1 MGVRTADDRPWHHRA
16 VDPAG
21 FLAQLRAA
29 LAAPAREALAADA
42 ATGDRIAADLAAL
55 QARHPALPLDAALVA
70 AFAARI
76 DTQPEL
82 ARGLPRFRAGDLALA
97 QWAGRGEARAIAAF
111 EAELADVLGR
121 VLARFHRLPADE
133 LRQRLR
139 IKLFVAAPAAEPGGA
154 ERPARIHDY
163 TGFGFLENW
172 LKVTA
177 VRDFIDLARG
187 EARRRIEDELDDEVL
202 GVVDPATH
210 PALAQA
216 RRELGGTVKRAFAAA
231 VAELSPRERNFLRL
245 AHVDGLTLDQIAAT
259 YQVHRATVARVLGAA
274 RAALLARTRAAVAA
288 EVGADDD
295 RLDSVV
301 GLLDSRLDL
310 SLSRVLRAEPA

>member
-1 MGVRTADDRPWHHRA
+1 M
-16 VDPAG
+16 DPAAL
-21 FLAQLRAA
+21 LARVRDQ
-29 LAAPAREALAADA
+29 LAAPARAVLDADPA
-42 ATGDRIAADLAAL
+42 STDRIRTDLAAL
-55 QARHPALPLDAALVA
+55 RERWPGLPLDAELA
-70 AFAARI
+70 AVIAARLGGQS
-76 DTQPEL
+76 DL

-97 QWAGRGEARAIAAF
+97 AWAGRGDAKGIAAF
-111 EAELADVLGR
+111 EAELGDVLGR

-139 IKLFVAAPAAEPGGA
+139 IKLFVDAEGRRG
-154 ERPARIHDY
+154 RIHDY

-187 EARRRIEDELDDEVL
+187 ESRRKIEDELDEGVL
-202 GVVDPATH
+202 GIVDPATD
-210 PALAQA
+210 PALARA
-216 RRELGGTVKRAFAAA
+216 RSELGGAVKRAFAAA
-231 VAELSPRERNFLRL
+231 VTQLSPRERNFLRL

-259 YQVHRATVARVLGAA
+259 YQVHRATVARVLAQA

-310 SLSRVLRAEPA
+310 SLSRVLRAEPP

>member
-1 MGVRTADDRPWHHRA
+1 
-16 VDPAG
+16 VDPAA
-21 FLAQLRAA
+21 FLASVRARLSERA
-29 LAAPAREALAADA
+29 GAALAADA
-42 ATGDRIAADLAAL
+42 ATCERIAADLAAL
-55 QARHPALPLDAALVA
+55 AARHPALPIDEALVT

-76 DTQPEL
+76 DKEAEL
-82 ARGLPRFRAGDLALA
+82 ERGLPRFRAGDLALA
-97 QWAGRGEARAIAAF
+97 TWAGRGDAKGIAAF
-111 EAELADVLGR
+111 ETELAEVMGR

-139 IKLFVAAPAAEPGGA
+139 IKLFVAGED
-154 ERPARIHDY
+154 RPARIHDY

-187 EARRRIEDELDDEVL
+187 EARRNIEDELDEEVL
-202 GVVDPATH
+202 GVVDPATD

-216 RRELGGTVKRAFAAA
+216 RRELGGAVKRAFARA
-231 VAELSPRERNFLRL
+231 VGMLSPRERNFLRL

-259 YQVHRATVARVLGAA
+259 YQVHRATVARVLASA
-274 RAALLARTRAAVAA
+274 RASLLARTRAGVAA
-288 EVGADDD
+288 EVGTEDS

-310 SLSRVLRAEPA
+310 SLSRVLRTEPA

>member
-1 MGVRTADDRPWHHRA
+1 M
-16 VDPAG
+16 DPAG

-29 LAAPAREALAADA
+29 LAAPARAALAADA
-42 ATGDRIAADLAAL
+42 PTGDRIAADLAAL
-55 QARHPALPLDAALVA
+55 QGRHPALPLDAALVA

-139 IKLFVAAPAAEPGGA
+139 IKLFVGA

-274 RAALLARTRAAVAA
+274 RAALLAKTRAAVAA